1 MSTPFCAHYWH
12 PRFANVFRLFTT
24 CFAYLSLSVLC
35 IEAKAQEAK
44 PESRSLTLEEFN
56 KVKTFIPKNLE
67 QDTYLKFENAYILDR
82 YKMKPPYVFKY
93 SDGIERKIYL
103 YKLIDNKTKK
113 DLGMVAFYHT
123 PGNSK
128 TISLCIPTPNAPK
141 EVWARYIDDL
151 KEYGTQENGLL
162 SAFSYVMSREMSS
175 MFASGSGQAAPVAG
189 SATDYDV
196 CFPEESLVRMADGSE
211 KQIKEVHAGDEIA
224 AFDVTTSVLQTT
236 RVKEVHTHADKD
248 YIITSV
254 LLISDEPTA
263 SMNAYVPSVIL
274 EATPNHPVYTS
285 KGRKT
290 METLEKG
297 EYLYQYNSASG
308 TFIKY
313 EVMQVV
319 TEARQVKKVYNLVT
333 DKKNFLINN
342 TVVLDK

>member
-1 MSTPFCAHYWH
+1 MSTPKYAFRQHAY
-12 PRFANVFRLFTT
+12 FTNVFRILTACFVFITT
-24 CFAYLSLSVLC
+24 SGLLTETF
-35 IEAKAQEAK
+35 AQETK
-44 PESRSLTLEEFN
+44 TENRSLTLEEFN
-56 KVKTFIPKNLE
+56 KVKTFIPKNLD
-67 QDTYLKFENAYILDR
+67 QDTYVKFENAYILDR
-82 YKMKPPYVFKY
+82 YQMKPPYVFKY

-103 YKLIDNKTKK
+103 YKLMDNKTKK
-113 DLGMVAFYHT
+113 ELGMIAYYHT

-151 KEYGTQENGLL
+151 KEYGAQENGLL
-162 SAFSYVMSREMSS
+162 SAFSYVMSREMST
-175 MFASGSGQAAPVAG
+175 MFASGGGQATPVAG

-196 CFPEESLVRMADGSE
+196 CFPEEALVRMADGSE
-211 KQIKEVHAGDEIA
+211 RPIKEVHAGDEIA
-224 AFDVTTSVLQTT
+224 AFDAATGTLQTT
-236 RVKEVHTHADKD
+236 RIQEVHTHADKV
-248 YIITSV
+248 YTITSV

-263 SMNAYVPSVIL
+263 SMNAYVPSVLL

-290 METLEKG
+290 LGTLEKG
-297 EYLYQYNSASG
+297 EYLYQYNSANG